1 MNFFQSDNNSGVHPN
16 ILEGI
21 NNANEG
27 IAAPYG
33 NDDITK
39 KAIEK
44 ISEVFGQD
52 VDVYFVSTGTAAN
65 IIGLAGL
72 LKPFEA
78 VVCTDT
84 GHINVEECGALQV
97 FSGARILYTPNSSG
111 KITKEDIKPFLSSIG
126 NEHESQPK
134 VIYISQTTEEGT
146 IYTVEEIKELADFAH
161 ENNMYLHVDGAR
173 IANAV

>member
-44 ISEVFGQD
+44 ISEVIGQD
-52 VDVYFVSTGTAAN
+52 VYGHVVVTCTTSN
-65 IIGLAGL
+65 IRGLAGL
-72 LKPFEA
+72 LKTFEA
-78 VVCTDT
+78 VLRTDT

-97 FSGARILYTPNSSG
+97 FSRARILYTPNTSG
-111 KITKEDIKPFLSSIG
+111 KITTADIKPFLSSIG
-126 NEHESQPK
+126 NEHES
-134 VIYISQTTEEGT
+134 
-146 IYTVEEIKELADFAH
+146 
-161 ENNMYLHVDGAR
+161 
-173 IANAV
+173 